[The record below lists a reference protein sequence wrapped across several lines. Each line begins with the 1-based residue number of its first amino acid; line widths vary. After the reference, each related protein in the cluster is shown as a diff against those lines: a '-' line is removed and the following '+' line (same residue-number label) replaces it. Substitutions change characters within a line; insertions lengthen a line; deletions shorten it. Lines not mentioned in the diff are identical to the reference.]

1 VPLDETASPEL
12 VDDTSPG
19 DACLRRRLEEEIARL
34 PPRQRS
40 VLTLRIFGD
49 LPFREI
55 ARIEGITENSA
66 KVSYHHAVKR
76 LKEWFR

>member
-1 VPLDETASPEL
+1 MSVPGI
-12 VDDTSPG
+12 G
-19 DACLRRRLEEEIARL
+19 DKLAVERFVEKL

-40 VLTLRIFGD
+40 VLALRVYSD

-55 ARIEGITENSA
+55 ARVEGISENSA

-76 LKEWFR
+76 LKRWMEEADS